1 MNRLPI
7 LVVFCLAASLTFG
20 QGRAGRKHPR
30 SASQLRGALSGIK
43 HQKAV
48 IRHQLAQT
56 KHQANVV
63 QYDIHALDKNLVG
76 LEASLDKTTSS
87 LHSSRSEQVMLSGQL
102 KEATAR
108 VVVVKEQVR
117 RRLRYMYMHEGESVL
132 TAFVGA
138 KSVGEIASRKMVL
151 QAIAEKDRSLFNEYR
166 RLQARIDDRKHR
178 QDQVVLRIADLKHR
192 QLDYQSQLVV
202 TRGHKKIAL
211 NNLKDKQKDLQALLY
226 QLESD
231 EASVYS
237 QIQAY
242 EAARRAAAR
251 VPGAKAPPVFIGR
264 FLKPASGPIVSGFGM
279 RFHPI
284 LHRTRLHAGV
294 DFGAPYGSPIRAAG
308 DGIVISARYSQSF
321 GNMVVIDH
329 GNGLSTLYAHAS
341 RLMVHEGM
349 TVRRGQVIAAVGS
362 TGLATG
368 PHLHWEVRING
379 RPVNPLGRF

>member
-1 MNRLPI
+1 
-7 LVVFCLAASLTFG
+7 
-20 QGRAGRKHPR
+20 
-30 SASQLRGALSGIK
+30 
-43 HQKAV
+43 
-48 IRHQLAQT
+48 
-56 KHQANVV
+56 
-63 QYDIHALDKNLVG
+63 
-76 LEASLDKTTSS
+76 
-87 LHSSRSEQVMLSGQL
+87 
-102 KEATAR
+102 
-108 VVVVKEQVR
+108 
-117 RRLRYMYMHEGESVL
+117 MYMHQGASVL

-138 KSVGEIASRKMVL
+138 RSVGEIASRKMVL
-151 QAIAEKDRSLFNEYR
+151 QAIAEKDRALFNEYR
-166 RLQARIDDRKHR
+166 VLQARVDDRKRR
-178 QDQVVLRIADLKHR
+178 QDQVVARIGELKHR
-192 QLDYQSQLVV
+192 QLDYQSQLEV
-202 TRGHKKIAL
+202 TKGHKKIAL
-211 NNLKDKQKDLQALLY
+211 TNLQNRQKDLQQLLS

-231 EASVYS
+231 EASVYA

-279 RFHPI
+279 RYHPI

-308 DGIVISARYSQSF
+308 DGVVISARYSQSY

-341 RLMVHEGM
+341 RLMVHQGM
-349 TVRRGQVIAAVGS
+349 TVKRGQIIAAVGS